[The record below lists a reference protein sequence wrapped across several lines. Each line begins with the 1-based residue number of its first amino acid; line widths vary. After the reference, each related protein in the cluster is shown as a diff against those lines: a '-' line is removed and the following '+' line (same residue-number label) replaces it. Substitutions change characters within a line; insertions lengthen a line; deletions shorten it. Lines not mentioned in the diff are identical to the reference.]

1 MYNNKGESKMAKEYN
16 HSDHIAVLSELT
28 TLYKLL
34 NEIRSKI
41 DIAEVKE
48 QEMKVLQKKKEEL
61 DDEIPF

>member
-1 MYNNKGESKMAKEYN
+1 MEKEYN

-41 DIAEVKE
+41 DIAEIKE

-61 DDEIPF
+61 NDEIPF

>member
-1 MYNNKGESKMAKEYN
+1 MSKKEYS

-48 QEMKVLQKKKEEL
+48 QEMKALLKKKE
-61 DDEIPF
+61 DTDEIPF

>member
-1 MYNNKGESKMAKEYN
+1 MSKKEYS

-48 QEMKVLQKKKEEL
+48 QEMKALLKKKEDN

>member
-41 DIAEVKE
+41 DMAEVKE